1 MASGIH
7 QTAHQ
12 LHPFKLEVVGLVTA
26 LNGLCREFSEQHE
39 LNVQFVQ
46 HDMPPLLS
54 QDVSLC
60 LFRIA
65 QEALHNVVKHARVS
79 KATVELSGRNGD
91 IELCITDSG
100 AGFDVDS
107 AAAKGGLGLVSMRE
121 RLRLVGGR
129 LSIEALQRQGT
140 RISACIPAAVR
151 HAAHL
156 GEGAASVG

>member
-1 MASGIH
+1 
-7 QTAHQ
+7 
-12 LHPFKLEVVGLVTA
+12 
-26 LNGLCREFSEQHE
+26 
-39 LNVQFVQ
+39 
-46 HDMPPLLS
+46 MPPLLS

-107 AAAKGGLGLVSMRE
+107 AAAKGGLGLVSMHE